1 MYDILNILNNYV
13 SVIKETQSPEIIVSN
28 IRSFTKLLQSTVLQP
43 IISTLKE
50 QKYNDLMDL
59 RKAFATFQDDKKN
72 AFLLILEFVNKT
84 PFLQK
89 RLPSELWAQNI
100 LIISYFFE
108 PFVKLDIRRFNEDC
122 KV

>member
-13 SVIKETQSPEIIVSN
+13 SAIKENQSPEIIVSN

-50 QKYNDLMDL
+50 QKYNDLTDF

-84 PFLQK
+84 PFLQ
-89 RLPSELWAQNI
+89 RHLPGELWAQNMVSSCLAI
-100 LIISYFFE
+100 NRSFIS
-108 PFVKLDIRRFNEDC
+108 PNSSLKL
-122 KV
+122 